1 MCKLLKQN
9 VGTLKSIEFIHCK
22 LSTSFVNCICE
33 SLSVEG
39 VSTHGIHHF
48 SIKTSSFLERDSFPL
63 PVGLASFLA
72 SGRYLSSLRLCDD
85 HLHQNFAKMVL
96 ETLLD
101 STSGITLLDLS
112 ENNITGWLS
121 HLKWEF
127 TKSIQL
133 SFGIDKSLASLRF
146 LNLRNNNLQKNDADY
161 LKYALVHMPKLE
173 ILDLSNNPI
182 EDDGIKSLIPYF
194 SEMSETH
201 FPLVDLRLE
210 NCELTCDGVSQLLRT
225 LSTWK
230 KQLRALSVGEND
242 LKSKIGTHLGLYL
255 CKGIQTLNIQDIGL
269 GSSGFQGAQEE
280 IKGKLMLTYINISN
294 NRGGHETGSFLS
306 KLISFAPKLAEI
318 SAGYNFMP
326 VESLSVICSSLK
338 ITRGKLELLDLTGN
352 TACEQYADHD
362 EFQMNGKC
370 ILRFG
375 SSFSS
380 TIPYDDDP

>member
-1 MCKLLKQN
+1 MQQ
-9 VGTLKSIEFIHCK
+9 TQ
-22 LSTSFVNCICE
+22 
-33 SLSVEG
+33 
-39 VSTHGIHHF
+39 
-48 SIKTSSFLERDSFPL
+48 
-63 PVGLASFLA
+63 
-72 SGRYLSSLRLCDD
+72 YLSSLRLCDD

-280 IKGKLMLTYINISN
+280 IKGELMLTYINISN

-318 SAGYNFMP
+318 NAGYNFMP